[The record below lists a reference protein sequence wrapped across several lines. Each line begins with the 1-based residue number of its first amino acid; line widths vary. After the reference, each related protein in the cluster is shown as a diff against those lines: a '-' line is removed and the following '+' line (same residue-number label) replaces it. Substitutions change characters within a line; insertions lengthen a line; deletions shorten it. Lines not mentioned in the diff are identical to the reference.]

1 MKTLTSKRLVFTL
14 LGLGF
19 VLLLCVAL
27 AASLGSSRV
36 DILHVFRDWIHG
48 SETSVDTTIVLGY
61 RIPRIALAV
70 IVGAGLATVGAVFQ
84 GILGNPLADPYIL
97 GVSGGASVGVAL
109 ATVLGLGGTIL
120 GVSVLPATAFAGSV
134 LTVALLYGV
143 ASVLPGG
150 VRGRHAVYT
159 LLLVGVVFNAFAMAF
174 VLFIR
179 TIISPLNSQRIL
191 FWLMGTLSPGRLSS
205 AEFWTIAGCV
215 AVGLVLLVLHARAI
229 NLLALGDDTAE
240 SLGIPAARTRLVL
253 FLVSSLVVGAAVA
266 ASGVIGFVGL
276 VVPHSL
282 RLLLGT
288 DHRLLVPASAIGGAA
303 FLVLADLLSRVLYPI
318 AQTTLPVGSVTAF
331 VGAPLFF
338 FFLVRNLRQEEMNRI

>member
-159 LLLVGVVFNAFAMAF
+159 LLLVGVVYDQGAGHLTPIPRGPDTPDTETTTTPPGELLDRGQLAE
-174 VLFIR
+174 
-179 TIISPLNSQRIL
+179 TPCSQVQHR
-191 FWLMGTLSPGRLSS
+191 SS
-205 AEFWTIAGCV
+205 G
-215 AVGLVLLVLHARAI
+215 
-229 NLLALGDDTAE
+229 
-240 SLGIPAARTRLVL
+240 
-253 FLVSSLVVGAAVA
+253 
-266 ASGVIGFVGL
+266 
-276 VVPHSL
+276 PH
-282 RLLLGT
+282 
-288 DHRLLVPASAIGGAA
+288 DSA
-303 FLVLADLLSRVLYPI
+303 
-318 AQTTLPVGSVTAF
+318 
-331 VGAPLFF
+331 
-338 FFLVRNLRQEEMNRI
+338 